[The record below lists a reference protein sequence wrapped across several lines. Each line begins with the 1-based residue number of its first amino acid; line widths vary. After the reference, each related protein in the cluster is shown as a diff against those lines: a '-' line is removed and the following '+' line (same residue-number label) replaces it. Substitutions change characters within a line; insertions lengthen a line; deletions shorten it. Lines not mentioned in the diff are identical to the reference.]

1 MFVANYYARASLVL
15 YNMCVQSV
23 LHFADE
29 AQPITLTPDMEQVDE
44 VVSLAHCKQLPVG
57 YGADQFGT
65 TSVDGVQVGLGV
77 GRWLERERGR
87 GW

>member
-1 MFVANYYARASLVL
+1 
-15 YNMCVQSV
+15 
-23 LHFADE
+23 
-29 AQPITLTPDMEQVDE
+29 MEQIDE

-77 GRWLERERGR
+77 GRWLEREKEGGAGSVCAAHSRVSGSVSSFADLPMTL
-87 GW
+87 GS